1 MYLVLIIL
9 FNQELQA
16 QTKIISLSS
25 YFKGKGVIFE
35 KEYKSL
41 IDIKDYEKSFT
52 PSLEEIKI
60 VENLF
65 LKKIESKRKIKKT
78 PKKEFYNYY
87 RQYLGYINSNQE
99 KVIMVNMLNFNKKSK
114 AKRMFENWDKDYVLG
129 FGEFYEENQFIYTI
143 NLLKKTLQIC

>member
-1 MYLVLIIL
+1 MKKCLYLVLIIL

-114 AKRMFENWDKDYVLG
+114 AAADCP
-129 FGEFYEENQFIYTI
+129 T
-143 NLLKKTLQIC
+143 